1 MNAMDEPLPAAP
13 IDPRFAETWHE
24 LGQGTPTIAGFAW
37 ACSRSLATGG
47 NKQIALSPEARG
59 ILYAA
64 RNRGLLEIKAS
75 NRAFESPAR
84 MLAVYVETD
93 AEHAILFRA
102 KDNPAVTIRFLAGFR
117 ELCAAGLVMHQIY
130 QEFSLTR
137 EGLELAQTIPQAE
150 VEKQVEFGTTIGIYE

>member
-1 MNAMDEPLPAAP
+1 MDNPLPAAP

-24 LGQGTPTIAGFAW
+24 LGQGTPTIAGLAW
-37 ACSRSLATGG
+37 ACSISLATGG
-47 NKQIALSPEARG
+47 DKQIVLSPEAKA

-93 AEHAILFRA
+93 AEHAILFRV
-102 KDNPAVTIRFLAGFR
+102 KDNPACTIRFLAGFR

-137 EGLELAQTIPQAE
+137 AGLEMAQTVPEAA
-150 VEKQVEFGTTIGIYE
+150 VEKLLELGSRVGIYE

>member
-1 MNAMDEPLPAAP
+1 MDYLPPAP
-13 IDPRFAETWHE
+13 TDPRFAEMWQE
-24 LGQGTPTIAGFAW
+24 LGQGTPTIAGFAR
-37 ACSRSLATGG
+37 ACSVSLATGG
-47 NKQIALSPEARG
+47 DKFIDLSAEARA

-93 AEHAILFRA
+93 VNRALLFRSRES
-102 KDNPAVTIRFLAGFR
+102 PAYTIGFLAGFR
-117 ELCAAGLVMHQIY
+117 ELCASGLVMHHSY

-137 EGLELAQTIPQAE
+137 GGLELAQTIDEQE
-150 VEKQVEFGTTIGIYE
+150 VRALLDGATAVEVYE

>member
-1 MNAMDEPLPAAP
+1 MDDPLPATP
-13 IDPRFAETWHE
+13 VDPRFAEMWHE

-37 ACSRSLATGG
+37 ACSRALAAGG
-47 NKQIALSPEARG
+47 NQQIVLSPEAKA
-59 ILYAA
+59 ILFAA

-75 NRAFESPAR
+75 QRAFESPAR

-93 AEHAILFRA
+93 DEQAIFFRA
-102 KDNPAVTIRFLAGFR
+102 KDNPATTIRFLSGFR

-150 VEKQVEFGTTIGIYE
+150 VEKLLNLGTTVGIYE